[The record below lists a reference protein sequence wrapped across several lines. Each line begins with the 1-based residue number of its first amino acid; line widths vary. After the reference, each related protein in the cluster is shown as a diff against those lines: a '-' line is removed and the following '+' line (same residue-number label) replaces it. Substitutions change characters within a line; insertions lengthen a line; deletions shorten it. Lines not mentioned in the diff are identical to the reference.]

1 MIEGERVGSAVGSGV
16 SVDVGESEGDIVG
29 SVFTLYVERKRGG
42 AVREDVIFWKNRGRN
57 DSLTER
63 G

>member
-1 MIEGERVGSAVGSGV
+1 VIEGERVGSAVGSGV

-42 AVREDVIFWKNRGRN
+42 AVRE
-57 DSLTER
+57 ER
-63 G
+63 HILEK